1 MNAVV
6 VGAAIVDA
14 GRVLAVQRGAPP
26 QLAGQWEF
34 PGGKVEP
41 GETEIEALVRE
52 CREELGLDLAVGERV
67 GPDVP
72 ILDRFVL
79 RVYAARIVA
88 GTLHLTEHTDARWLS
103 AEDIWSV
110 PWIAA
115 DAPIVTAVA
124 ASLRI
129 LG

>member
-1 MNAVV
+1 MSAVV

-14 GRVLAVQRGAPP
+14 GRVLAVQRAEPP

-41 GETEIEALVRE
+41 GETEIDALVRE
-52 CREELGLDLAVGERV
+52 CREELGLDLAIGERV
-67 GPDVP
+67 GPDVQ

-88 GTLHLTEHTDARWLS
+88 GALHLTEHTDARWLT
-103 AEDIWSV
+103 AGEIWSV
-110 PWIAA
+110 PWIDA

-124 ASLRI
+124 GLLRP
-129 LG
+129 